1 MAINPTIDKALQA
14 ALVDLTD
21 LHLLAKQAH
30 WNIQG
35 PNFRALHLAL
45 DEITDEVREAADEV
59 AERMAALGG
68 TPDARSATV
77 AANTGIKQLDGGI
90 LKAADVYGQM
100 EEIIM
105 GVSERMKANIDAV
118 DEIDHLSADILIG
131 TCASLEKQ
139 AWFLRASAAV

>member
-1 MAINPTIDKALQA
+1 MSINPVVEKALQQ

-21 LHLLAKQAH
+21 LHLLTKQAH
-30 WNIQG
+30 WNIKG
-35 PNFRALHLAL
+35 ANFRALHLAL

-77 AANTGIKQLDGGI
+77 AATTGLKQLDGGV
-90 LKAADVYGQM
+90 LRAEDVYVQM

-131 TCASLEKQ
+131 TCSGLEKQ
-139 AWFLRASAAV
+139 AWFLRSAAE